1 MTGDGDPGPEVSALE
16 VEDLHVH
23 YSVRQGAFGRKAAVR
38 AVDGVSLTVQQGET
52 LGLVGE
58 SGCGKSTL
66 SRALILLESPQRGEV
81 RLNGEPIGDV
91 DRMRLRREIQMI
103 FQDPYE
109 SLPPHMSVRSIIED
123 PLLIH
128 RLAAGDELRGR
139 VDRLLADVG
148 LPLSVA
154 DKRPGQL
161 SGGQRQRVS
170 IARAL
175 SVEPSILIAD
185 EAVSAL
191 DVSVQ
196 AQILN
201 LLKELQSR
209 YGLSML
215 FVSHDIG
222 VVSYLSHR
230 VAVMYLGKTVE
241 IGDARQVINEPQ
253 HPYTR
258 ALMAAVPGLH
268 RRRREKVEVVGSP
281 PDPKNPPSGCPFHP
295 RCPWAQDICRAELP
309 DLRPTVSG
317 QVAACHFVDED
328 TELSAPDQ
336 ARRPA

>member
-1 MTGDGDPGPEVSALE
+1 MTGSNNAVPGTPALE

-23 YSVRQGAFGRKAAVR
+23 YSVRRGAFGHKAAVH
-38 AVDGVSLTVQQGET
+38 AVDGVSLTVRQGET

-66 SRALILLESPQRGEV
+66 SRTLMLLESPQRGEV
-81 RLNGEPIGDV
+81 RLNGEPIDDV

-109 SLPPHMSVRSIIED
+109 SLPPHMSVRRIIEE

-128 RLAAGDELRGR
+128 RLAAGEKLRER

-148 LPLSVA
+148 LPLGVA
-154 DKRPGQL
+154 HKRPGQL

-175 SVEPSILIAD
+175 SVEPSVLVAD

-201 LLKELQSR
+201 LLKELQGR
-209 YGLSML
+209 FGLSML

-230 VAVMYLGKTVE
+230 VAVMYLGKIVE
-241 IGDARQVINEPQ
+241 IGDAPQVINEPQ

-258 ALMAAVPGLH
+258 ALMSAVPGLH
-268 RRRREKVEVVGSP
+268 RRRRERVEVVGSP
-281 PDPKNPPSGCPFHP
+281 PDPKDPPSGCPFHP
-295 RCPWAQDICRAELP
+295 RCPWAQDICRVDLP
-309 DLRPTVSG
+309 ALRPTMSG
-317 QVAACHFVDED
+317 QTAACHFVGVD
-328 TELSAPDQ
+328 TELTAPDQ

>member
-1 MTGDGDPGPEVSALE
+1 MSQTNDSGPATPVLE
-16 VEDLHVH
+16 VQDLHVH
-23 YSVRQGAFGRKAAVR
+23 YTVRQGAFGHKAAVH
-38 AVDGVSLTVQQGET
+38 AVDGVSLTVRQGET

-66 SRALILLESPQRGEV
+66 SRTLMLLEAPQHGEV
-81 RLNGEPIGDV
+81 RLNGDPIGDIN
-91 DRMRLRREIQMI
+91 RMRLRRDIQMI

-109 SLPPHMSVRSIIED
+109 SLPPHMTVRRIVEE

-128 RLAAGDELRGR
+128 GLASGDNLRER

-148 LPLSVA
+148 LPVGVA
-154 DKRPGQL
+154 HKRPGQL

-175 SVEPSILIAD
+175 SVEPSVLIAD

-201 LLKELQSR
+201 LLKELQGR

-230 VAVMYLGKTVE
+230 VAVMYLGKIVE
-241 IGDARQVINEPQ
+241 IGDASQVIKQPQ

-258 ALMAAVPGLH
+258 ALMSAVPGLH
-268 RRRREKVEVVGSP
+268 RRRRDRVEVVGSP
-281 PDPKNPPSGCPFHP
+281 PDPKDPPSGCPFHP
-295 RCPWAQDICRAELP
+295 RCPWAQDVCQTELP
-309 DLRPTVSG
+309 ALRPTMTG
-317 QVAACHFVDED
+317 QTAACHFVDAE
-328 TELSAPDQ
+328 TELEAPIQ
-336 ARRPA
+336 ERHPA